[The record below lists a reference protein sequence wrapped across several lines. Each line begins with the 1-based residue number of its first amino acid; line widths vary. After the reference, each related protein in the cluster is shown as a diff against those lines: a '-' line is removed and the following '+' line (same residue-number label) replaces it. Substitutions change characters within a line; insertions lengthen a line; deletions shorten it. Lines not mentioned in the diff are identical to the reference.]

1 MNLYVYFKFIVADH
15 PLVLKHIR
23 EMHDQ
28 LSLEFPELFCDLLKR
43 PLPDQ
48 EGRETWMEIYRGV
61 ATKTAEFNER
71 LAELAIRKELP
82 QPRRNEVFIPIE

>member
-15 PLVLKHIR
+15 PQVLKRIR

-28 LSLEFPELFCDLLKR
+28 LSLEFPGLFCDLLKR

-48 EGRETWMEIYRGV
+48 EGRETWMEVYRGLP
-61 ATKTAEFNER
+61 TNTPGFNER
-71 LAELAIRKELP
+71 LLELVLSKELP
-82 QPRRNEVFIPIE
+82 QPRRNEVFIPME

>member
-15 PLVLKHIR
+15 PLVSKRIR

-28 LSLEFPELFCDLLKR
+28 LALEFSGLVCELLKR

-48 EGRETWMEIYRGV
+48 DGKETWMEIYRGAV
-61 ATKTAEFNER
+61 TEKPEFNKR
-71 LAELAIRKELP
+71 LAELALKNELP
-82 QPRRNEVFIPIE
+82 QPRKNEVFIPIE